1 MDTNTINYAQYCAY
15 RLPCGICQRTNAV
28 CPLSANTITTNEPP
42 MVAVYAAP
50 VRYPYNY
57 GEVYEYRNRWRDPE
71 ARFDFPRKADLVTIQ
86 ISANDHKFSKEE
98 LYAAAKDLFKTIRS
112 YNGDDVKILLIVANN
127 RYAHLLELGRELAA
141 EDPNVY
147 VAEYKSIRDGM
158 GKHSSANS
166 HIIKSGEIL
175 KVVRPLF

>member
-1 MDTNTINYAQYCAY
+1 MVVAFVTFGCRLNKAEALDMDYDF
-15 RLPCGICQRTNAV
+15 AV
-28 CPLSANTITTNEPP
+28 KGSQGFLKRAGKPT
-42 MVAVYAAP
+42 
-50 VRYPYNY
+50 PYNY

-71 ARFDFPRKADLVTIQ
+71 AKFDFPRKADMVTIQ
-86 ISANDHKFSKEE
+86 ISSNDHKFSKEE

-112 YNGDDVKILLIVANN
+112 HNGDDVKIVLVVANN